1 MMSSNVIQLRQMLSE
16 RFPGA
21 RMGLQKPFDE
31 NNFWATSIL
40 QIDNPLRGGL
50 PKGALTEIVTPK
62 SSSGSATLIRNLL
75 SHAARQNQIIAF
87 IDGNDSLDL
96 TQIGQS
102 VLSRMLWVR
111 CRDANKTLQATDLL
125 LRDNNFPIVLI
136 DLKSNPESQLRK
148 IPSTAWYRFQRLVEE
163 TATVC
168 LIFTPRMMV
177 SPARV
182 RINCHS
188 RFSLNMLENSSAEI
202 LSQFK
207 LEVFDRRQFHE
218 AEGASHGVA

>member
-31 NNFWATSIL
+31 NNFWATGIP
-40 QIDNPLRGGL
+40 QMDNPLRGGL

-62 SSSGSATLIRNLL
+62 SCSGSATLIRNLL

-87 IDGNDSLDL
+87 IDGNDSLDV
-96 TQIGQS
+96 TQMGQS

-111 CRDANKTLQATDLL
+111 CRDANKTLQAADLV
-125 LRDNNFPIVLI
+125 LRDNNFPIVLL

-148 IPSTAWYRFQRLVEE
+148 IPSTSWYRFQRLVEE

-168 LIFTPRMMV
+168 LIFTPHMMV
-177 SPARV
+177 SPAQV
-182 RINCHS
+182 RITCHS
-188 RFSLNMLENSSAEI
+188 RFSLNLLENSPAEI

-207 LEVFDRRQFHE
+207 LEVFDRRQFNE
-218 AEGASHGVA
+218 AEGVSQSVA

>member
-1 MMSSNVIQLRQMLSE
+1 MISSNVIQLRQMLSE

-31 NNFWATSIL
+31 NNFWATGIP
-40 QIDNPLRGGL
+40 QMDIPLRGGL

-62 SSSGSATLIRNLL
+62 SFSGSATLIRNLL
-75 SHAARQNQIIAF
+75 SLAARQNQIIAF
-87 IDGNDSLDL
+87 IDGNDSLDV
-96 TQIGQS
+96 TQIEQS

-111 CRDANKTLQATDLL
+111 CRDAIKTLQAADLV
-125 LRDNNFPIVLI
+125 LRDNNFPLVLV
-136 DLKSNPESQLRK
+136 DLKSNAESQLRK
-148 IPSTAWYRFQRLVEE
+148 IPSTSWYRFQRLVEE

-177 SPARV
+177 SPAQV
-182 RINCHS
+182 RITCHS
-188 RFSLNMLENSSAEI
+188 RCALNMLEDSPAGI
-202 LSQFK
+202 LGQIK

-218 AEGASHGVA
+218 AEGASVA